1 MNSIVL
7 VYFLE
12 AIVCASLLMYVM
24 IKYEERERA
33 NKVDPDTHWLR
44 LARKSSF
51 FVAASLMIFSA
62 AAYRVWVISI
72 PVLLLVAAIIL
83 ILAFNAIS
91 QYRRTPPDDKEGVQ
105 ETIQQGF
112 PSMGHYISRAD
123 VLSLDR
129 GQKYTHELLEAIL
142 RNQELEPDR
151 AIIYPT
157 QFQPRKP

>member
-1 MNSIVL
+1 MNGMVL
-7 VYFLE
+7 MYFLE

-33 NKVDPDTHWLR
+33 NKIDPDPPWLR

-91 QYRRTPPDDKEGVQ
+91 QYRRTPPDDREGVQ
-105 ETIQQGF
+105 EAIQHGYPAF
-112 PSMGHYISRAD
+112 GHYISKSD
-123 VLSLDR
+123 VMRLDA
-129 GQKYTHELLEAIL
+129 GQKHIIDLVEEVL
-142 RNQELEPDR
+142 RNQELRPDK
-151 AIIYPT
+151 AIVYPV
-157 QFQPRKP
+157 QFHSKQ